1 MVRSETGPARGAT
14 GRTWERRPA
23 ERRGELLD
31 AAEHLFAGRGVADVT
46 VADIAAAAG
55 VSKGSFYGYFGSK
68 EELVAAL
75 NQRFGDELFAVL
87 DEALGALVDSG
98 VAAVTGA
105 GRVTRGRVREIL
117 ELSIEQMVRALVAR
131 RDLIEAWARDPS
143 TAGRSFEWTPR
154 FVDRL
159 APWVAGLSGSG
170 ELISCSDPT
179 ATSLL
184 VAHGIFGTFM
194 QAVIQQQP
202 IDERALIRSAQEVAT
217 RAFGLA

>member
-1 MVRSETGPARGAT
+1 MVRSQAAPVRGAT

-23 ERRGELLD
+23 ERRAELLD

-55 VSKGSFYGYFGSK
+55 VSKGSFYGYFASK

-75 NQRFGDELFAVL
+75 NERFGNELFAVL
-87 DEALGALVDSG
+87 DEALGALVSSG
-98 VAAVTGA
+98 GAAGSG
-105 GRVTRGRVREIL
+105 GRRLTRSRLREIL
-117 ELSIEQMVRALVAR
+117 EVSVAQMVHALVAR

-143 TAGRSFEWTPR
+143 TAGRSLEWTPR

-159 APWVAGLSGSG
+159 APWVAGVSGASG
-170 ELISCSDPT
+170 LITCSDPT

-202 IDERALIRSAQEVAT
+202 IDEGALVRSAQEVAT